1 MIQLEPL
8 WKYQKADLALFR
20 FERGLKKSETRNKLL
35 QVRNRIMEQQNSIKR
50 LEQQLKKS
58 QTEYRRIAEALNT
71 AKQKAEQVNSQLSS
85 GAYTEIKQVRQA
97 IRQMDEAT
105 KALNADKKLLQDM
118 AQIAGRTEKMVKDA
132 RAKMLEDKA
141 EFDKLKVVH
150 DAELA
155 KATPELERLNEEVKA
170 MEPDLDKALLAKY
183 KQIKKNRVNPIAL
196 VQNNQC
202 QGCNMSLPSLTL
214 SKLKEQKELVECENC
229 GRILYVREGKDEE

>member
-58 QTEYRRIAEALNT
+58 QTECRRIAEALNT
-71 AKQKAEQVNSQLSS
+71 AKQKAEP
-85 GAYTEIKQVRQA
+85 
-97 IRQMDEAT
+97 T

>member
-58 QTEYRRIAEALNT
+58 QSECRRIAEGLQA
-71 AKQKAEQVNSQLSS
+71 AKQKAEQVNAQLSS
-85 GAYTEIKQVRQA
+85 GAYTEVKQVRQA
-97 IRQMDEAT
+97 IRQMDEAA
-105 KALNADKKLLQDM
+105 KALNADKKLLQEM
-118 AQIAGRTEKMVKDA
+118 VQIAGSTEKAVKQA
-132 RAKMLEDKA
+132 RAKMLEGKA
-141 EFDKLKVVH
+141 EFDKLKAVH
-150 DAELA
+150 DAELE
-155 KATPELERLNEEVKA
+155 KATPELERLNEAVKA
-170 MEPDLDKALLAKY
+170 MEPGLDQALLAKY
-183 KQIKKNRVNPIAL
+183 KQIKKNRVNPVAL
-196 VQNNQC
+196 VENDQC

-229 GRILYVREGKDEE
+229 GRILYVRGEKDE

>member
-8 WKYQKADLALFR
+8 WEYQKADLALFR
-20 FERGLKKSETRNKLL
+20 FERGLKQSETRNKLL

-58 QTEYRRIAEALNT
+58 QNECKRIAEALHA
-71 AKQKAEQVNSQLSS
+71 AKQKAEQVQAQVES
-85 GAYTEIKQVRQA
+85 GAYTEVKQVRQA
-97 IRQMDEAT
+97 IRQLEETT
-105 KALNADKKLLQDM
+105 KTLNADKKLLQDM
-118 AQIAGRTEKMVKDA
+118 VQIADNTEKAVKDA
-132 RAKMLEDKA
+132 RAKMLEGKA
-141 EFDKLKVVH
+141 EFDKLKTVH

-170 MEPDLDKALLAKY
+170 LEPSLDPALLAKY
-183 KQIKKNRVNPIAL
+183 KQIKKNRVNPVAL
-196 VQNNQC
+196 VENNQC

-229 GRILYVREGKDEE
+229 GRILYVREGKE

>member
-1 MIQLEPL
+1 MI
-8 WKYQKADLALFR
+8 DIHSH
-20 FERGLKKSETRNKLL
+20 LKTD
-35 QVRNRIMEQQNSIKR
+35 
-50 LEQQLKKS
+50 
-58 QTEYRRIAEALNT
+58 
-71 AKQKAEQVNSQLSS
+71 S
-85 GAYTEIKQVRQA
+85 GEGSVQ
-97 IRQMDEAT
+97 
-105 KALNADKKLLQDM
+105 KLLQDM

-132 RAKMLEDKA
+132 RAKMLEGKA

>member
-58 QTEYRRIAEALNT
+58 QSECRRIAEGLQA
-71 AKQKAEQVNSQLSS
+71 AKQKAEQVNAQLSS
-85 GAYTEIKQVRQA
+85 GAYTEVKQVRQA
-97 IRQMDEAT
+97 IRQMDEDA
-105 KALNADKKLLQDM
+105 KALNADKKLLQEM
-118 AQIAGRTEKMVKDA
+118 AQIAGSTEKAVKQA
-132 RAKMLEDKA
+132 RAKMLEGKA
-141 EFDKLKVVH
+141 EFDKLKAVH
-150 DAELA
+150 DAELE
-155 KATPELERLNEEVKA
+155 KATPELERLNEAVKA
-170 MEPDLDKALLAKY
+170 MEPGLDQALLAKY
-183 KQIKKNRVNPIAL
+183 KQIKKNRVNPVAL
-196 VQNNQC
+196 VENDQC

-229 GRILYVREGKDEE
+229 GRILYVRGEKDE